1 MREERFQKILD
12 ILSDGKYVSV
22 ESLSKQLYVS
32 MPTIRRDL
40 TAMQEIGLVARSHG
54 GAIRITDLDAPPITF
69 RVGVNSG
76 EKMRLASE
84 AAKLIEDDSVIFLDE
99 STTTLHLINYLPKFK
114 NIKIVT
120 NSMSVLQNLY
130 RHKIQAYCL
139 GGEFSRDTLSF
150 YGRETERMVKR
161 FGIDFMFFSSSAVNR
176 KGWIADYSEPSN
188 SLRRCVLEQ
197 ADKKVFLCDKS
208 KFGKHGAYTLT
219 ALSDMDYLIL
229 NSPLPE
235 NIDPGNAVVRIV

>member
-69 RVGVNSG
+69 RIGVNSG
-76 EKMRLASE
+76 EKMRLAAE
-84 AAKLIEDDSVIFLDE
+84 ASKLIKDDSLIFMDE
-99 STTTLHLINYLPKFK
+99 STTTLHLINHLPRYK
-114 NIKIVT
+114 NLKVVT

-130 RHKIQAYCL
+130 RYKIQAYCL

-150 YGRETERMVKR
+150 YGREAENMVKR

-176 KGWIADYSEPSN
+176 KGWIADYSESAN

-197 ADKKVFLCDKS
+197 ADKKIFLCDKS
-208 KFGKHGAYTLT
+208 KFGKHGAYTLCS
-219 ALSDMDYLIL
+219 LSDMDYLIL
-229 NSPLPE
+229 NAPLPAD
-235 NIDPGNAVVRIV
+235 IDTGKAQISIV

>member
-1 MREERFQKILD
+1 MREERFKKILE

-54 GAIRITDLDAPPITF
+54 GAIRITELDSPPITF
-69 RVGVNSG
+69 RIGVNSG
-76 EKMRLASE
+76 EKIRLAAE
-84 AAKLIEDDSVIFLDE
+84 AAKLIEDDAVIFMDE
-99 STTTLHLINYLPKFK
+99 STTTLHMISHLPRFK
-114 NIKIVT
+114 NLKVVT

-130 RHKIQAYCL
+130 RYKIQAYCL
-139 GGEFSRDTLSF
+139 GGEFSRDSLSF
-150 YGRETERMVKR
+150 FGREAESMVKR

-208 KFGKHGAYTLT
+208 KFGKHGAYTLA
-219 ALSDMDYLIL
+219 ALSDMDYVIL

-235 NIDPGNAVVRIV
+235 SIDPGKAVIRVV

>member
-1 MREERFQKILD
+1 MREERFKKILE

-54 GAIRITDLDAPPITF
+54 GAIRITELDSPPITF
-69 RVGVNSG
+69 RIGVNSG
-76 EKMRLASE
+76 EKIRLAAE
-84 AAKLIEDDSVIFLDE
+84 AAKLIEDDAVIFMDE
-99 STTTLHLINYLPKFK
+99 STTTLHLISHLPRFK
-114 NIKIVT
+114 NLKVVT

-130 RHKIQAYCL
+130 RYKIQAYCL
-139 GGEFSRDTLSF
+139 GGEFSRDSLSF
-150 YGRETERMVKR
+150 FGREAESMVKR

-208 KFGKHGAYTLT
+208 KFGKHGAYTLA
-219 ALSDMDYLIL
+219 ALSDMDYVIL

-235 NIDPGNAVVRIV
+235 SIDPGKAVIRVV